1 MARGTGAA
9 GKAGAEPGHR
19 VVRNYIVG
27 IAWLALCVALHF
39 DAQAKKNA
47 APPQP
52 VAIQLDTWSLRTGD
66 ALDPAKR
73 CEPPALIDGHW
84 FPMDCPAEG
93 NFQ

>member
-1 MARGTGAA
+1 MGKGNGAA
-9 GKAGAEPGHR
+9 CGSCEKSR
-19 VVRNYIVG
+19 YKVVRNYIVG
-27 IAWLALCVALHF
+27 IAWLVLCAALHF

-73 CEPPALIDGHW
+73 CEPPALVDGHW
-84 FPMDCPAEG
+84 FPMVCPSE
-93 NFQ
+93 Q

>member
-1 MARGTGAA
+1 MGRGN
-9 GKAGAEPGHR
+9 GKACGAGQEPR
-19 VVRNYIVG
+19 YKMVRNYIVG
-27 IAWLALCVALHF
+27 IGWLVLCLALHF

-52 VAIQLDTWSLRTGD
+52 VPIQLDSWSLRTGD

-84 FPMDCPAEG
+84 FPMVCPAEG
-93 NFQ
+93 DFQ